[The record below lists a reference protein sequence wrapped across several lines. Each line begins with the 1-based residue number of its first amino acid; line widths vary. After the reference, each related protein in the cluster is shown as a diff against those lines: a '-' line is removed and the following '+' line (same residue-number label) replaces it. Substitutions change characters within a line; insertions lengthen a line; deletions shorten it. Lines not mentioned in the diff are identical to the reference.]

1 MHGNVEK
8 GLDDNLP
15 FQAVVGFFFA
25 DLFRGFSKKST
36 SFDSGWAWFSCCNI
50 HSNK

>member
-15 FQAVVGFFFA
+15 FQVMAGFFYRFV
-25 DLFRGFSKKST
+25 LEGVS
-36 SFDSGWAWFSCCNI
+36 
-50 HSNK
+50 